1 MLTSR
6 SIRILK
12 FLLNQDEKITLKD
25 VAENFEVSERTIRY
39 EIEKINEELKEREK
53 IEVLLNK
60 GECWLKNKDGVLD
73 ILKENNTYIPSAKE
87 RELFILLKICLVR
100 EIKQSIISEAL
111 DISKST
117 VKAHLRDIRKILE
130 IYNLTLEI
138 LPRKGLVIVGSEEQ
152 IRQCTLKAVTLCK
165 KEKSKFLDN
174 IIQEYL
180 GEINQEGIKL
190 FINYCQKLMEKIIS
204 DEAYEIILKYITLV
218 IYFNQ
223 NNRRIVNIKNSN
235 FLENTKEY
243 EAVIK
248 SKALLEGFYE
258 IEFSKEEYL
267 KITDYFLGSHTYNI
281 TYSYYENWVEIE
293 VIVKNFI
300 EKVNK
305 ELEVNITNDETLI
318 LGLINHIKPTIY
330 RIKNGIEL
338 ENSIYEEVAESY
350 PNLFS
355 IVKKGVEELEN
366 FINIK
371 FTNDEIAFLTIH
383 FKAAVD
389 RNIKIKKEK
398 LKILIVCG
406 SGYGSSKLLAQ
417 QIRELYRV
425 EILDTIPRY
434 LLEKVERRKDID
446 LILTTVSLDD
456 FTTSKDII
464 RVNPILSKDDIQT
477 LDNYPIPKDNKKI
490 LFSQLIEVLKKNSNI
505 IVTDKLL
512 DSLKNFLDTK
522 LIDDICQKKNTISD
536 LLPENR
542 IILKGKATN
551 WEEAIKEAGNL
562 LLEDDCIEEDYIEE
576 MIKIV
581 KEFGSYILFVPQV
594 IFPHAKA
601 KSKVKKTGFSLV
613 VYKEGIEFLDNNKI
627 NIVICFCSKNGR
639 EHLDSLVDIVE
650 NFEENSLLKNIKKSK
665 TTKEILKYITQ
676 K

>member
-1 MLTSR
+1 MFTSR
-6 SIRILK
+6 STRFLK
-12 FLLNQDEKITLKD
+12 FLLTQDNKVMLKD
-25 VAENFEVSERTIRY
+25 IAEIFKVSERTIRY
-39 EIEKINEELKEREK
+39 EIEKINEELKEKKK
-53 IEVLLNK
+53 IEILLNK
-60 GECWLKNKDGVLD
+60 GECWLENKEGVIE
-73 ILKENNTYIPSAKE
+73 ILKEDNTYIPSAKE
-87 RELFILLKICLVR
+87 RELFILLNICLMR
-100 EIKQSIISEAL
+100 EIKQSIISETL

-117 VKAHLRDIRKILE
+117 VKSHLRDIRKILE

-152 IRQCTLKAVTLCK
+152 VRQCTLKAITLCK

-174 IIQEYL
+174 IIQEYF

-223 NNRRIVNIKNSN
+223 NNRKIMNIKNSN
-235 FLENTKEY
+235 FLESTKEY
-243 EAVIK
+243 EAVIN

-258 IEFSKEEYL
+258 TEFSKEEYL

-305 ELEVNITNDETLI
+305 ELEVNITDDETLI

-366 FINIK
+366 FINVK

-389 RNIKIKKEK
+389 RNIKMKKEK

-425 EILDTIPRY
+425 EIVDTIPRY

-446 LILTTVSLDD
+446 LILTTVTLDD
-456 FTTSKDII
+456 FKTSRDII
-464 RVNPILSKDDIQT
+464 RVNPILSKDDIQA
-477 LDNYPIPKDNKKI
+477 LDNYPIPRDNKKI
-490 LFSQLIEVLKKNSNI
+490 LFSQLIEVLENNSNI

-512 DSLKNFLDTK
+512 DSLKDFLDTK

-542 IILKGKATN
+542 VILKGKATN

-562 LLEDDCIEEDYIEE
+562 LLEDNCIEKDYIDE

-613 VYKEGIEFLDNNKI
+613 VYEEGIEFLDNNKI
-627 NIVICFCSKNGR
+627 NVVVCFCSKDGR

-650 NFEENSLLKNIKKSK
+650 NFEENNLLKNIKKSK
-665 TTKEILKYITQ
+665 TYKEILKYITQ

>member
-12 FLLNQDEKITLKD
+12 FILNQNEKIPLKD
-25 VAENFEVSERTIRY
+25 IAENFGVSERTIRY
-39 EIEKINEELKEREK
+39 EIDKINEELKEK
-53 IEVLLNK
+53 IEILLNK
-60 GECWLKNKDGVLD
+60 GECWLRNKDKVLE
-73 ILKENNTYIPSAKE
+73 ILKESNTYIPSSKE

-100 EIKQSIISEAL
+100 EIKQSKISEVL

-117 VKAHLRDIRKILE
+117 VKAHIRDIRKILE

-152 IRQCTLKAVTLCK
+152 IRQCTLKTITLFK
-165 KEKSKFLDN
+165 KEKSKFLEN
-174 IIQEYL
+174 VIQEYL
-180 GEINQEGIKL
+180 GNINQEGIKL

-204 DEAYEIILKYITLV
+204 DEAYEIILKYIVLV

-223 NNRRIVNIKNSN
+223 SNKKIINIKNSN

-258 IEFSKEEYL
+258 MEFSKDEYL

-398 LKILIVCG
+398 LKVLIVCG

-417 QIRELYRV
+417 QIKDLYRV
-425 EILDTIPRY
+425 EIVDTIPRY

-456 FTTSKDII
+456 FITSRDII
-464 RVNPILSKDDIQT
+464 RVNPILSKEDIQH
-477 LDNYPIPKDNKKI
+477 LDNYPIPRDNKKI
-490 LFSQLIEVLKKNSNI
+490 LFSQLIEVLEKNSDI
-505 IVTDKLL
+505 IITDKLL
-512 DSLKNFLDTK
+512 NSLKNFLDTK
-522 LIDDICQKKNTISD
+522 LIDDICQEKNTIFD

-551 WEEAIKEAGNL
+551 WEEAIIEAGSL
-562 LLEDDCIEEDYIEE
+562 LLNDGCIEKEYIDE

-581 KEFGSYILFVPQV
+581 KEFGSYILFVPKV
-594 IFPHAKA
+594 IFPHAKT
-601 KSKVKKTGFSLV
+601 KNKVKKTGFSMV
-613 VYKEGIEFLDNNKI
+613 VYENGIKFLENKKI
-627 NIVICFCSKNGR
+627 NIVICFCSKNEK
-639 EHLDSLVDIVE
+639 EHLDSLVDIIE
-650 NFEENSLLKNIKKSK
+650 NFEENSLLKSIKRAK
-665 TTKEILKYITQ
+665 TAKDILKYMVQ

>member
-1 MLTSR
+1 M
-6 SIRILK
+6 
-12 FLLNQDEKITLKD
+12 
-25 VAENFEVSERTIRY
+25 
-39 EIEKINEELKEREK
+39 
-53 IEVLLNK
+53 
-60 GECWLKNKDGVLD
+60 
-73 ILKENNTYIPSAKE
+73 
-87 RELFILLKICLVR
+87 FILLNICLVR
-100 EIKQSIISEAL
+100 EIKQSTISEAL

-117 VKAHLRDIRKILE
+117 VKSHLRDIRKILE

-152 IRQCTLKAVTLCK
+152 IRQCTLKAITLCK
-165 KEKSKFLDN
+165 KERSEFLDN

-204 DEAYEIILKYITLV
+204 DEAYEIILKYIMLV

-223 NNRRIVNIKNSN
+223 NNKKIINIKNSN

-267 KITDYFLGSHTYNI
+267 KIADYFLGSHTYNI

-417 QIRELYRV
+417 QIRDLYRV
-425 EILDTIPRY
+425 EIVDTIPRY

-464 RVNPILSKDDIQT
+464 RVNPILSKDDIQV
-477 LDNYPIPKDNKKI
+477 LDNYPIPRDNKKI
-490 LFSQLIEVLKKNSNI
+490 LFSQLIEVLENNSNI

-522 LIDDICQKKNTISD
+522 LIDDIYQKKNTIFD

-542 IILKGKATN
+542 IILKGKAKN

-562 LLEDDCIEEDYIEE
+562 LLEDECIEKDYIDE

-613 VYKEGIEFLDNNKI
+613 VYEEGIEFLDNHRI

-665 TTKEILKYITQ
+665 TAKDILKYIVQ